1 MQFFLFIL
9 IATLTVFV
17 VHNLNNDNS
26 LFYLPVLMEHAALI
40 MATITEMRKNRRD
53 QLNPIEVIFVV
64 ATAAALL
71 FLRSSPPTA
80 TACIAA
86 GW

>member
-1 MQFFLFIL
+1 
-9 IATLTVFV
+9 
-17 VHNLNNDNS
+17 
-26 LFYLPVLMEHAALI
+26 MEHAALI